1 MHNKQVVNNI
11 HTFVGTPLQNF
22 VEDVLTLT
30 RWLANGQDKPLYQ
43 FTRDMLLVAQ
53 DAQEDIQIEMMQDFM
68 LRRRK
73 ATHTPEILES
83 K

>member
-1 MHNKQVVNNI
+1 M
-11 HTFVGTPLQNF
+11 
-22 VEDVLTLT
+22 LTLT
-30 RWLANGQDKPLYQ
+30 LWLANEQEKPVYQ
-43 FTRDMLLVAQ
+43 FTRNMLLAAK
-53 DAQEDIQIEMMQDFM
+53 DAQEDTQIEIMQDFM